1 MFTVKIVAG
10 HVVTNLKNNT
20 MEKFN
25 VYVNG
30 KQMDINTCTLKDV
43 IESIF
48 GKTFEDLPEQYS
60 NVTDYLTLPEFD
72 ITKTVKEEQLQK
84 FITMLSERIKFA
96 KKHKDDVDM
105 KNIAKTLEVYYKNI
119 PDLIEEMKNMQKACV
134 MIQGYINDIKNLT
147 K

>member
-1 MFTVKIVAG
+1 
-10 HVVTNLKNNT
+10 

-96 KKHKDDVDM
+96 KKHKDDVD
-105 KNIAKTLEVYYKNI
+105 
-119 PDLIEEMKNMQKACV
+119 
-134 MIQGYINDIKNLT
+134 IKNLN